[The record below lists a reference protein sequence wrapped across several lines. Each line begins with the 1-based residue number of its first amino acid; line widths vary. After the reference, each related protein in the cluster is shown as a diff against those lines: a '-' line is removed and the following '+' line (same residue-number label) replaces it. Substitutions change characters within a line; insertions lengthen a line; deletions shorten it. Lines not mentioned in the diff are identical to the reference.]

1 MKAAENSQS
10 KDSGEHAPQLREE
23 ESDSDNGGSE
33 EVSADEDTE
42 GNENDVE
49 EECSQ
54 QGEPLE
60 DYAKDSHAEE
70 EHDNGARA
78 EEPSVK
84 EPSVEEL
91 HAEEDLTKLVIAQA
105 PEGIVQQGRPQV
117 EDNVEWDPI
126 DPLGLFDE
134 LEGPLDWPSE
144 GLWD

>member
-10 KDSGEHAPQLREE
+10 KDSGEHAPQPREE
-23 ESDSDNGGSE
+23 ESDSANGGSE

-42 GNENDVE
+42 GNENDTE
-49 EECSQ
+49 KECSQ

-60 DYAKDSHAEE
+60 NYAKDSQGEE
-70 EHDNGARA
+70 EHDNGAQA
-78 EEPSVK
+78 Q

-91 HAEEDLTKLVIAQA
+91 HAKEDLTQLIVAQA

-117 EDNVEWDPI
+117 EEKVEWDPV

-134 LEGPLDWPSE
+134 MEGPLDWPSE